1 MNLGAQT
8 DTDAILARAG
18 ELLKSPDQVYP
29 STDTRVLADGG
40 SFILAIK
47 GGDLQLLINGPKPQ
61 VYWSLK
67 TTSGFR
73 GDLSKVA
80 YAGTCHEKQSLCF

>member
-61 VYWSLK
+61 VFWSLK

>member
-1 MNLGAQT
+1 
-8 DTDAILARAG
+8 
-18 ELLKSPDQVYP
+18 
-29 STDTRVLADGG
+29 
-40 SFILAIK
+40 LAIK

-61 VYWSLK
+61 VFWSLK